1 MYHDCKDEGIGIS
14 WIRKDLYTMSKTDNI
29 LMVIGLGE
37 LGGITLEILARI
49 SNISKIVAADI
60 NEDHGVRRTNTA
72 LMGATYLNLYPDIKF
87 VRIDL
92 KNTKETAKI
101 IQEVNPKIIYCA
113 TTLQSWWVIDA
124 LPKDVHV
131 QLYKD
136 FCGLGPWIP
145 MHLLLV
151 HKLMQA
157 VKKSGTNPIVINSS
171 FPDNVNPVLGKIGL
185 APNVGIGNIDLIVA
199 PWRKVVSEIL
209 NIPLRR
215 VQVYIFGHHYSSYNL
230 GRTGTGLSAP
240 YYLKIMVED
249 KDVTENFNIQDLAK
263 EIPVRAKRVPG
274 GQINWIVTSSV
285 VKVILG
291 ILNDT
296 NELSHA
302 PGPEGLIGGYPV
314 YLNKDGAKVF
324 IPEGMTR
331 EKAIK
336 INEEAQKWDGIEKI
350 KKDGTVVFTD
360 IAYNTFKELLDYDCK
375 ELKVDEIENRAKE
388 LGTKFK
394 DFARKHGVKI

>member
-1 MYHDCKDEGIGIS
+1 MNKKND
-14 WIRKDLYTMSKTDNI
+14 T
-29 LMVIGLGE
+29 LMIIGLGE
-37 LGGITLEILARI
+37 LGGIALEILARVP
-49 SNISKIVAADI
+49 NITKIVTADL

-72 LMGATYLNLYPDIKF
+72 LMGASYLNLYPNIEF
-87 VRIDL
+87 VKIDL
-92 KNTKETAKI
+92 NNIEETAKI
-101 IQEVNPKIIYCA
+101 IREINPRIIYSA

-124 LPKDVHV
+124 LPKNVHA

-151 HKLMQA
+151 YKLMQA
-157 VKKSGTNPIVINSS
+157 VKKSGVNSLVINSS
-171 FPDNVNPVLGKIGL
+171 FPDNVNAVLGKIGL

-209 NIPLRR
+209 NVPLRR

-249 KDVTENFNIQDLAK
+249 KDVTEHFKIKELAK
-263 EIPVRAKRVPG
+263 EIPLRAKRTPG
-274 GQINWIVTSSV
+274 SQVNWIVAASA
-285 VKVILG
+285 VKIILG

-302 PGPEGLIGGYPV
+302 PGPEGLTGGYPV
-314 YLNKDGAKVF
+314 HINKDGAKVF
-324 IPEGMTR
+324 LPEGMTR
-331 EKAIK
+331 EKAIQ
-336 INEEAQKWDGIEKI
+336 INEEAQKWDGIERI
-350 KKDGTVVFTD
+350 EQDGTVVFTD
-360 IAYNTFKELLDYDCK
+360 EAYKTFKDLLGYDCK
-375 ELKVDEIENRAKE
+375 EMKIEEIEMRAKE
-388 LGTKFK
+388 LGILFK
-394 DFARKHGVKI
+394 NFAINHGVNL

>member
-1 MYHDCKDEGIGIS
+1 MNKKND
-14 WIRKDLYTMSKTDNI
+14 T
-29 LMVIGLGE
+29 LMIIGLGE
-37 LGGITLEILARI
+37 LGGIALEILARVP
-49 SNISKIVAADI
+49 NITKVVTADL

-72 LMGATYLNLYPDIKF
+72 LMGASYLNLYPNIEF
-87 VRIDL
+87 VKIDL
-92 KNTKETAKI
+92 NNIEETAKI
-101 IQEVNPKIIYCA
+101 IREINPRIIYSA

-124 LPKDVHV
+124 LPKNVHA

-151 HKLMQA
+151 YKLMQA
-157 VKKSGTNPIVINSS
+157 VKKSGVKPLVINSS
-171 FPDNVNPVLGKIGL
+171 FPDNVNAVLGKIGL

-209 NIPLRR
+209 NVPLRR

-249 KDVTENFNIQDLAK
+249 KDVTENFKIKELAK
-263 EIPVRAKRVPG
+263 EIPLRAKRTPG
-274 GQINWIVTSSV
+274 SQVNWV
-285 VKVILG
+285 VAASAVKIILG
-291 ILNDT
+291 IMNDT

-302 PGPEGLIGGYPV
+302 PGPEGLVGGYPV
-314 YLNKDGAKVF
+314 NINKDGAKVF

-331 EKAIK
+331 EKAIQ

-350 KKDGTVVFTD
+350 KEDGTVVFTD
-360 IAYNTFKELLDYDCK
+360 DAHTTFKDLLGYDCK
-375 ELKVDEIENRAKE
+375 EMKIEEIETRAKE
-388 LGTKFK
+388 LGTLFK
-394 DFARKHGVKI
+394 NFAIKHGVNL

>member
-1 MYHDCKDEGIGIS
+1 MNKKND
-14 WIRKDLYTMSKTDNI
+14 T
-29 LMVIGLGE
+29 LMIIGLGE
-37 LGGITLEILARI
+37 LGGIVLEILARVP
-49 SNISKIVAADI
+49 NITKIVTADL

-72 LMGATYLNLYPDIKF
+72 LMGASYLNLYPDIEF
-87 VRIDL
+87 VKIDL
-92 KNTKETAKI
+92 NNIEETAKI
-101 IQEVNPKIIYCA
+101 IREINPRIIYSA

-124 LPKDVHV
+124 LPKNVHA

-151 HKLMQA
+151 YKLMQA
-157 VKKSGTNPIVINSS
+157 VKKSGVNSLVINSS
-171 FPDNVNPVLGKIGL
+171 FPDNVNAVLGKIGL

-209 NIPLRR
+209 NVPLRR

-249 KDVTENFNIQDLAK
+249 KDVTENFKIKELAK
-263 EIPVRAKRVPG
+263 EIPLRAKRTPG
-274 GQINWIVTSSV
+274 SQVNWIVAASA
-285 VKVILG
+285 VKIILG

-302 PGPEGLIGGYPV
+302 PGPEGLTGGYPV
-314 YLNKDGAKVF
+314 HINKDGAKVF
-324 IPEGMTR
+324 LPEGMTR
-331 EKAIK
+331 EKAIQ
-336 INEEAQKWDGIEKI
+336 INEEAQKWDGIERI
-350 KKDGTVVFTD
+350 EKDGTVVFTD
-360 IAYNTFKELLDYDCK
+360 EAHKTFKDLLGYDCK
-375 ELKVDEIENRAKE
+375 EMKIEEIEMRAKE
-388 LGTKFK
+388 LGILFK
-394 DFARKHGVKI
+394 NFAINHGVNL

>member
-1 MYHDCKDEGIGIS
+1 LNKKND
-14 WIRKDLYTMSKTDNI
+14 T
-29 LMVIGLGE
+29 LMIIGLGE
-37 LGGITLEILARI
+37 LGGIALEILARVP
-49 SNISKIVAADI
+49 NITKVVTADL

-72 LMGATYLNLYPDIKF
+72 LMGASYLNLYPNIEF
-87 VRIDL
+87 VKIDL
-92 KNTKETAKI
+92 NNIEETAKI
-101 IQEVNPKIIYCA
+101 IREINPRIIYSA

-124 LPKDVHV
+124 LPKNVHA

-151 HKLMQA
+151 YKLMQA
-157 VKKSGTNPIVINSS
+157 VKKSGVKPLVINSS
-171 FPDNVNPVLGKIGL
+171 FPDNVNAVLGKIGL

-209 NIPLRR
+209 NVPLRR

-249 KDVTENFNIQDLAK
+249 KDITKNFKIKELAK
-263 EIPVRAKRVPG
+263 EIPLRAKRTPG
-274 GQINWIVTSSV
+274 SQVNWV
-285 VKVILG
+285 VAASAVKIILG
-291 ILNDT
+291 IMNDT

-302 PGPEGLIGGYPV
+302 PGPEGLVGGYPV
-314 YLNKDGAKVF
+314 HINKDGAKVF

-331 EKAIK
+331 EKAIQ

-350 KKDGTVVFTD
+350 KEDGTVVFTD
-360 IAYNTFKELLDYDCK
+360 EAYKTFKDLLGYDCK
-375 ELKVDEIENRAKE
+375 EMKVEEIEMRAKE
-388 LGTKFK
+388 LGTFFK
-394 DFARKHGVKI
+394 NFAIKHGVNL

>member
-1 MYHDCKDEGIGIS
+1 LNKKND
-14 WIRKDLYTMSKTDNI
+14 T
-29 LMVIGLGE
+29 LMIIGLGE
-37 LGGITLEILARI
+37 LGGIALEILARVP
-49 SNISKIVAADI
+49 NITKIVTADL

-72 LMGATYLNLYPDIKF
+72 LMGASYLNLYPNIEF
-87 VRIDL
+87 VKIDL
-92 KNTKETAKI
+92 NNIEETAKI
-101 IQEVNPKIIYCA
+101 IREINPRIIYSA

-124 LPKDVHV
+124 LPKNVHA

-151 HKLMQA
+151 YKLMQA
-157 VKKSGTNPIVINSS
+157 VKKSGVNSLVINSS
-171 FPDNVNPVLGKIGL
+171 FPDNVNAVLGKIGL

-209 NIPLRR
+209 NVPLRR

-249 KDVTENFNIQDLAK
+249 KDVTEHFKIKELAK
-263 EIPVRAKRVPG
+263 EIPLRAKRTPG
-274 GQINWIVTSSV
+274 SQVNWIVAASA
-285 VKVILG
+285 VKIILG

-302 PGPEGLIGGYPV
+302 PGPEGLTGGYPV
-314 YLNKDGAKVF
+314 HINKDGAKVF
-324 IPEGMTR
+324 LPEGMTR
-331 EKAIK
+331 EKAIQ
-336 INEEAQKWDGIEKI
+336 INEEAQKWDGIERI
-350 KKDGTVVFTD
+350 EQDGTVVFTD
-360 IAYNTFKELLDYDCK
+360 EAYKTFKDLLGYDCK
-375 ELKVDEIENRAKE
+375 EMKIEEIEMRAKE
-388 LGTKFK
+388 LGILFK
-394 DFARKHGVKI
+394 NFAINHGVNL

>member
-1 MYHDCKDEGIGIS
+1 MNKKND
-14 WIRKDLYTMSKTDNI
+14 T
-29 LMVIGLGE
+29 LMIIGLGE
-37 LGGITLEILARI
+37 LGGIVLEILARVP
-49 SNISKIVAADI
+49 NITKIVTADL

-72 LMGATYLNLYPDIKF
+72 LMGASYLNLYPNIEF
-87 VRIDL
+87 VKIDL
-92 KNTKETAKI
+92 NHIEETAKI
-101 IQEVNPKIIYCA
+101 IREINPRIIYSA

-124 LPKDVHV
+124 LPKNVHA

-151 HKLMQA
+151 YKLMQA
-157 VKKSGTNPIVINSS
+157 VKKSGVNSLVINSS
-171 FPDNVNPVLGKIGL
+171 FPDNVNAVLGKIGL

-209 NIPLRR
+209 NVPLRR

-249 KDVTENFNIQDLAK
+249 KDVTENFKIKELAK
-263 EIPVRAKRVPG
+263 EIPLRAKRTPG
-274 GQINWIVTSSV
+274 SQVNWIVAASA
-285 VKVILG
+285 VKIILG

-302 PGPEGLIGGYPV
+302 PGPEGLTGGYPV
-314 YLNKDGAKVF
+314 HINKDGAKVCL
-324 IPEGMTR
+324 PEGMTR
-331 EKAIK
+331 EKAIQ
-336 INEEAQKWDGIEKI
+336 INEEAQKWDGIERI
-350 KKDGTVVFTD
+350 EQDGTVVFTD
-360 IAYNTFKELLDYDCK
+360 EAYKTFKDLLGYDCK
-375 ELKVDEIENRAKE
+375 EMKIEEIEMRAKE
-388 LGTKFK
+388 LGTLFK
-394 DFARKHGVKI
+394 NFAIKHGVNL

>member
-1 MYHDCKDEGIGIS
+1 MNHTRD
-14 WIRKDLYTMSKTDNI
+14 T

-37 LGGITLEILARI
+37 LGGIVLELLARVP
-49 SNISKIVAADI
+49 NISKIVTADLS
-60 NEDHGVRRTNTA
+60 EDQGVRRTNTA
-72 LMGATYLNLYPDIKF
+72 LMGASYLNLYPDIKF
-87 VRIDL
+87 VKMDL
-92 KNTKETAKI
+92 NNIEESARI
-101 IQEVNPKIIYCA
+101 IQEINPKVIYSA
-113 TTLQSWWVIDA
+113 TTLQSWWVIDV
-124 LPKDVHV
+124 LPKELHA

-145 MHLLLV
+145 MHLLLI

-157 VKKSGTNPIVINSS
+157 VQKSGVNPIVINSS
-171 FPDNVNPVLGKIGL
+171 FPDNVNPVLAKIGL
-185 APNVGIGNIDLIVA
+185 APHVGIGNIDLIVA
-199 PWRKVVSEIL
+199 QWRKVVGEL
-209 NIPLRR
+209 LGVPLRR

-249 KDVTENFNIQDLAK
+249 KDVTANFNIQDLAK
-263 EIPVRAKRVPG
+263 EIPVRAKRTPG
-274 GQINWIVTSSV
+274 GQINWIVASSAAR
-285 VKVILG
+285 VILG

-302 PGPEGLIGGYPV
+302 PGPEGLVGGYPV
-314 YLNKDGAKVF
+314 HLNKEGAKVY

-331 EKAIK
+331 EKAIQ

-350 KKDGTVVFTD
+350 KEDGTVIFTD
-360 IAYNTFKELLDYDCK
+360 IAYNTFKELLGYDCK
-375 ELKVDEIENRAKE
+375 ELKIDEIEDRAKE

-394 DFARKHGVKI
+394 EFARKHGVKI

>member
-1 MYHDCKDEGIGIS
+1 MNKKND
-14 WIRKDLYTMSKTDNI
+14 T
-29 LMVIGLGE
+29 LMIIGLGE
-37 LGGITLEILARI
+37 LGGIALEILARVP
-49 SNISKIVAADI
+49 NITKIVTADL

-72 LMGATYLNLYPDIKF
+72 LMGASYLNLYPNIEF
-87 VRIDL
+87 VKIDL
-92 KNTKETAKI
+92 NNIEETAKI
-101 IQEVNPKIIYCA
+101 IREINPRIIYSA

-124 LPKDVHV
+124 LPKNVHA

-151 HKLMQA
+151 YKLMQA
-157 VKKSGTNPIVINSS
+157 VKKSGVNSLVINSS
-171 FPDNVNPVLGKIGL
+171 FPDNVNAVLGKIGL

-209 NIPLRR
+209 NVPLRR

-249 KDVTENFNIQDLAK
+249 KDVTENFKIKELAK
-263 EIPVRAKRVPG
+263 EIPLRAKRTPG
-274 GQINWIVTSSV
+274 SQVNWIVAASA
-285 VKVILG
+285 VKIILG

-302 PGPEGLIGGYPV
+302 PGPEGLVGGYPV
-314 YLNKDGAKVF
+314 HINKDGAKVF
-324 IPEGMTR
+324 LPEGMTR
-331 EKAIK
+331 EKAIQ
-336 INEEAQKWDGIEKI
+336 INEEAQKWDGIERI
-350 KKDGTVVFTD
+350 EQDGTVVFTD
-360 IAYNTFKELLDYDCK
+360 EAHTTFKDLLGYDCK
-375 ELKVDEIENRAKE
+375 EMKIEEIEMRAKE
-388 LGTKFK
+388 LGILFK
-394 DFARKHGVKI
+394 NFAINHGVNL